1 MDWIGNNKNAFAC
14 NGASN
19 HSLKDRET
27 NDFYATDPKAVEML
41 LKLEKFNKTI
51 WEPACG
57 KGHVCEVLK
66 KYGYNVIASDIVD
79 WGYPGTLSID
89 FLKDKHQ
96 GFFGDIITNPPYKYA
111 KEFVEKALSS
121 VQEGNK
127 IAMFLKLTFLESKKR
142 RKLFAEHP
150 PKVVYISS
158 SRLQCAR
165 NGDFEKF
172 KNGIDMAIAYAWF
185 IWEKGFKGNPIIRW
199 FN

>member
-1 MDWIGNNKNAFAC
+1 MDWIDDNKSVFIC
-14 NGASN
+14 NGVSN

-79 WGYPGTLSID
+79 RGYPGTLSID

-96 GFFGDIITNPPYKYA
+96 GYFGDIYQTHHINT
-111 KEFVEKALSS
+111 LRS
-121 VQEGNK
+121 
-127 IAMFLKLTFLESKKR
+127 L
-142 RKLFAEHP
+142 
-150 PKVVYISS
+150 
-158 SRLQCAR
+158 
-165 NGDFEKF
+165 
-172 KNGIDMAIAYAWF
+172 
-185 IWEKGFKGNPIIRW
+185 
-199 FN
+199 